1 MESRPKSTLEIRRNN
16 INDDYLNIYNDKGI
30 NQSPK
35 IYSNKIREFREEK
48 KLFSLIDINHKI
60 TNGKGTSLPIQ
71 YKRLTPEEINK
82 YFHNDKLVGWS
93 YDKPLINKYKKRM
106 KETITSLNSKK
117 IFNKKDLPNIGYKVD
132 NNSNIKNVPN
142 EQSKKR
148 ENISKSEII
157 ENKNNLS
164 QNNINSKRTLNSS
177 YSNVDGNT
185 YVKKREINH
194 NISSA
199 IQIRNRNQSQD
210 NKNQIFFSPTK
221 RNDSWMPKN
230 YKNYELLVK
239 NPNLLFLKLKDDS
252 LKRKIPFDTSKEISK
267 KMYDSDVFF
276 VKDKKISNEDYPKK
290 NNSTI
295 YTNSDIFCIKKDTVN
310 LSKCGETYLFKSFS
324 KNKYTP
330 TNESNSKW
338 EPSSNL
344 PNLMN
349 YTSKEFNIISPD
361 KKTNSKT
368 RPKIIEESKIRFR
381 NKNIVDEN
389 NKLLA
394 ALSEGDVRRFILSGG
409 DLNQPVKSIANY
421 KPRSLKEDEKAEF
434 FHVIFLRPGLAGQ
447 GRPESSDRWAQA
459 PTKSNPRVCN

>member
-1 MESRPKSTLEIRRNN
+1 MESRPKSTFELRRKN
-16 INDDYLNIYNDKGI
+16 IYDDYLNIYNEKGI

-35 IYSNKIREFREEK
+35 IFSNKIRDLREGK

-60 TNGKGTSLPIQ
+60 TNSKGTTLPIQ
-71 YKRLTPEEINK
+71 YKRLTPEEINN

-93 YDKPLINKYKKRM
+93 YDKPLINKYKKRI
-106 KETITSLNSKK
+106 KEANTSLNSKK
-117 IFNKKDLPNIGYKVD
+117 IIDKKDLPNIGYNFG
-132 NNSNIKNVPN
+132 NNSNIKNVSQ
-142 EQSKKR
+142 EQNKKK
-148 ENISKSEII
+148 ESTSKSEII
-157 ENKNNLS
+157 ENKNILN
-164 QNNINSKRTLNSS
+164 QHNKNSKRTLNSS
-177 YSNVDGNT
+177 YSNVDGNI

-194 NISSA
+194 SISSA
-199 IQIRNRNQSQD
+199 IQPRIRNQSQE
-210 NKNQIFFSPTK
+210 NKNQILFSPTK

-239 NPNLLFLKLKDDS
+239 NPNLLFLKLKEDS

-276 VKDKKISNEDYPKK
+276 AKKKNKINEFYPKK

-295 YTNSDIFCIKKDTVN
+295 YTNSDIFCIKKDTVS

-330 TNESNSKW
+330 VNESNSKW

-349 YTSKEFNIISPD
+349 YTSKEFNIIIPD

-368 RPKIIEESKIRFR
+368 RPKIIEESKIRF
-381 NKNIVDEN
+381 KNNNIIDEN
-389 NKLLA
+389 NKNLFFNPTHKQKGI
-394 ALSEGDVRRFILSGG
+394 SEFIDITQNGSGNPG
-409 DLNQPVKSIANY
+409 REFVKSY
-421 KPRSLKEDEKAEF
+421 KDNSLCFHKNSDVCATFGDIHLDYKNICTRPFVKEKF
-434 FHVIFLRPGLAGQ
+434 FNI
-447 GRPESSDRWAQA
+447 
-459 PTKSNPRVCN
+459 

>member
-1 MESRPKSTLEIRRNN
+1 METRPKSTFEIRRNN
-16 INDDYLNIYNDKGI
+16 INDEYLNIYNEKEI

-35 IYSNKIREFREEK
+35 IYSNKIRDLKEEK

-60 TNGKGTSLPIQ
+60 TNSKGTSLPMQ

-93 YDKPLINKYKKRM
+93 YDRPLINKYKKRI

-117 IFNKKDLPNIGYKVD
+117 IYDKKDLPNIGYKVG
-132 NNSNIKNVPN
+132 NNSNIKNVTR
-142 EQSKKR
+142 EQIKKK
-148 ENISKSEII
+148 ESISKSEII
-157 ENKNNLS
+157 ENKDNLS
-164 QNNINSKRTLNSS
+164 QNNINRRRTLNSS
-177 YSNVDGNT
+177 YSNVDGNRFLQ
-185 YVKKREINH
+185 KREITH

-199 IQIRNRNQSQD
+199 IPTRNRNQSQD
-210 NKNQIFFSPTK
+210 NKNQIYILPTK

-239 NPNLLFLKLKDDS
+239 NPNLLFLKLKEDS
-252 LKRKIPFDTSKEISK
+252 LRRKIPFDTSKEISK

-276 VKDKKISNEDYPKK
+276 VKDKKMLKEVYPKK

-295 YTNSDIFCIKKDTVN
+295 YTNSDILCIKKDTAN

-330 TNESNSKW
+330 VNESNSKW

-349 YTSKEFNIISPD
+349 YTSKEFNIINPE
-361 KKTNSKT
+361 KKSNSKT
-368 RPKIIEESKIRFR
+368 RSKIIEESKIRF
-381 NKNIVDEN
+381 KNNNYIDEN
-389 NKLLA
+389 NKNSFFNPTHKQKGI
-394 ALSEGDVRRFILSGG
+394 SEFIDITQNGSGNPG
-409 DLNQPVKSIANY
+409 REFVKSFKDNSLCFHKNSDVCATFGDAHLDY
-421 KPRSLKEDEKAEF
+421 KNICTRPFVKEKF
-434 FHVIFLRPGLAGQ
+434 FNI
-447 GRPESSDRWAQA
+447 
-459 PTKSNPRVCN
+459 

>member
-1 MESRPKSTLEIRRNN
+1 MESRPKSTFELRRKN
-16 INDDYLNIYNDKGI
+16 INDDYLNIYNEKGI

-35 IYSNKIREFREEK
+35 IFSNKIRDLRGEK

-60 TNGKGTSLPIQ
+60 TNSKGTTLPMQ
-71 YKRLTPEEINK
+71 YKRLTPEEINN

-93 YDKPLINKYKKRM
+93 YDKPLINKYKKRI
-106 KETITSLNSKK
+106 KEAITSLNSKK
-117 IFNKKDLPNIGYKVD
+117 IFDKKDLPNIGYKVD
-132 NNSNIKNVPN
+132 NNSNIKNVSH
-142 EQSKKR
+142 EQSKKK
-148 ENISKSEII
+148 ESTSKSEII
-157 ENKNNLS
+157 ENKNILN
-164 QNNINSKRTLNSS
+164 QNNRNSKKTLNSS
-177 YSNVDGNT
+177 YSNVDGNI
-185 YVKKREINH
+185 YIKKREINH
-194 NISSA
+194 NILSA
-199 IQIRNRNQSQD
+199 IQPRNRNQSQE
-210 NKNQIFFSPTK
+210 NKNQILFSPTK

-239 NPNLLFLKLKDDS
+239 NPNLLFLKLKEDS

-276 VKDKKISNEDYPKK
+276 AKNKTKINEVFPKK

-295 YTNSDIFCIKKDTVN
+295 YTNSDIFCIKKDTVS

-330 TNESNSKW
+330 VNESNSKW

-368 RPKIIEESKIRFR
+368 RPKIIEESKIRF
-381 NKNIVDEN
+381 KNNNIIDEN
-389 NKLLA
+389 NKNLFFNPTNKQKGI
-394 ALSEGDVRRFILSGG
+394 SEFIDITQNGSGNPG
-409 DLNQPVKSIANY
+409 REFVKSFKDNSLCFHKNSDVCATFGDIHLDY
-421 KPRSLKEDEKAEF
+421 KNICTRPFVKEKF
-434 FHVIFLRPGLAGQ
+434 FNI
-447 GRPESSDRWAQA
+447 
-459 PTKSNPRVCN
+459 

>member
-1 MESRPKSTLEIRRNN
+1 MESRPKSTFELRRKN
-16 INDDYLNIYNDKGI
+16 INDDYLNIYNEKGI

-35 IYSNKIREFREEK
+35 IFSNKIRDLREEK

-60 TNGKGTSLPIQ
+60 TNSKGTTLPMQ
-71 YKRLTPEEINK
+71 YKRLTPEEINN

-93 YDKPLINKYKKRM
+93 YDKPLINKYKKRI

-117 IFNKKDLPNIGYKVD
+117 IFDKKDLPNIGYKVG
-132 NNSNIKNVPN
+132 NNSNIKNVSH
-142 EQSKKR
+142 EQSEKK
-148 ENISKSEII
+148 ESTSKSEII
-157 ENKNNLS
+157 ENKNILN
-164 QNNINSKRTLNSS
+164 QNNRNSKKTLNSS
-177 YSNVDGNT
+177 YSNVDGNI
-185 YVKKREINH
+185 YIKKREINH
-194 NISSA
+194 NILSA
-199 IQIRNRNQSQD
+199 IQPRNRNQSQE
-210 NKNQIFFSPTK
+210 NKNQILFSPTK

-239 NPNLLFLKLKDDS
+239 NPNLLFLKLKEDS

-276 VKDKKISNEDYPKK
+276 AKNKTKINEVFPKK

-295 YTNSDIFCIKKDTVN
+295 YTNSDIFCIKKDTVS

-330 TNESNSKW
+330 VNESNSKW

-368 RPKIIEESKIRFR
+368 RPKIIEESKIRF
-381 NKNIVDEN
+381 KNNNIIDEN
-389 NKLLA
+389 NKNLFFNPTHKQKGI
-394 ALSEGDVRRFILSGG
+394 SEFIDITQNGSGNPGREFVKSFKDNSLCFHKNSDVCATFGDVHLDYKNICTRPF
-409 DLNQPVKSIANY
+409 VK
-421 KPRSLKEDEKAEF
+421 EKF
-434 FHVIFLRPGLAGQ
+434 FNI
-447 GRPESSDRWAQA
+447 
-459 PTKSNPRVCN
+459 

>member
-1 MESRPKSTLEIRRNN
+1 MESRPKSTFELRRKN
-16 INDDYLNIYNDKGI
+16 INDDYLNIYNEKGI

-35 IYSNKIREFREEK
+35 IFSNKIRDLREEK

-60 TNGKGTSLPIQ
+60 TNSKGTTLPIQ
-71 YKRLTPEEINK
+71 YKRLTPEEINN

-93 YDKPLINKYKKRM
+93 YDKPLINKYKKRI
-106 KETITSLNSKK
+106 KEAITSLNSKK
-117 IFNKKDLPNIGYKVD
+117 IFDKKDLPNIGYKVD
-132 NNSNIKNVPN
+132 NNSNIKNVSH
-142 EQSKKR
+142 EQSKKK
-148 ENISKSEII
+148 ESTSKSEII
-157 ENKNNLS
+157 ENKNILN
-164 QNNINSKRTLNSS
+164 QNNRNSKKTLNSS
-177 YSNVDGNT
+177 YSNVDGNI
-185 YVKKREINH
+185 YIKKREINH
-194 NISSA
+194 NILSA
-199 IQIRNRNQSQD
+199 IQPRNRNQSQE
-210 NKNQIFFSPTK
+210 NKNQILFSPTK

-239 NPNLLFLKLKDDS
+239 NPNLLFLKLKEDS

-276 VKDKKISNEDYPKK
+276 AKNKTKINEVFPKK

-295 YTNSDIFCIKKDTVN
+295 YTNSDIFCIKKDTVS

-330 TNESNSKW
+330 VNESNSKW

-368 RPKIIEESKIRFR
+368 RPKIIEESKIRF
-381 NKNIVDEN
+381 KNNNIIDEN
-389 NKLLA
+389 NKNLFFNPTNKQKGI
-394 ALSEGDVRRFILSGG
+394 SEFIDITQNGSGNPGREFVKSFKDNSLCFHKNSDVCATFGDVHLDYKNICTRPF
-409 DLNQPVKSIANY
+409 VK
-421 KPRSLKEDEKAEF
+421 EKF
-434 FHVIFLRPGLAGQ
+434 FNI
-447 GRPESSDRWAQA
+447 
-459 PTKSNPRVCN
+459 

>member
-1 MESRPKSTLEIRRNN
+1 MESRPKSTFELRRKN
-16 INDDYLNIYNDKGI
+16 INDDYLNIYNEKGI

-35 IYSNKIREFREEK
+35 IFSNKIRDLRGEK

-60 TNGKGTSLPIQ
+60 TNSKGTTLPIQ
-71 YKRLTPEEINK
+71 YKRLTSEEINN

-93 YDKPLINKYKKRM
+93 YDKPLINKYKKRI
-106 KETITSLNSKK
+106 KEAITSLNSKK
-117 IFNKKDLPNIGYKVD
+117 IFDKKDLPNIGYKVG
-132 NNSNIKNVPN
+132 NNSNIKNVSH
-142 EQSKKR
+142 EQSKKK
-148 ENISKSEII
+148 ESTSKSEII
-157 ENKNNLS
+157 ENKNILN
-164 QNNINSKRTLNSS
+164 QNNRNSKRTLNSS
-177 YSNVDGNT
+177 YSNVDGNI

-199 IQIRNRNQSQD
+199 IQPRNRNQSQE
-210 NKNQIFFSPTK
+210 NKNQIVFSPTQ

-239 NPNLLFLKLKDDS
+239 NPNLLFLKLKEDS

-276 VKDKKISNEDYPKK
+276 AKNKKKINEVFPKK

-295 YTNSDIFCIKKDTVN
+295 YTNSDIFCIKKDTGS

-330 TNESNSKW
+330 ANESNSKW

-368 RPKIIEESKIRFR
+368 WPKIIEESKIRF
-381 NKNIVDEN
+381 KNNNIIDEN
-389 NKLLA
+389 NKNLFFNPTHKQKGI
-394 ALSEGDVRRFILSGG
+394 SEFIDITQNGSGNPG
-409 DLNQPVKSIANY
+409 REFVKSFKDNSLCFHKNSDVCATFGDIHLDY
-421 KPRSLKEDEKAEF
+421 KNICTRPFVKEKF
-434 FHVIFLRPGLAGQ
+434 FNI
-447 GRPESSDRWAQA
+447 
-459 PTKSNPRVCN
+459 